1 MVLSVSQTADASV
14 FLRSKTMKKTT
25 VVFAV
30 FLAAVLAGLFFRW
43 FGKGGAIRR
52 TTDSDS
58 ESEDGKER
66 FFQRELGMP
75 LDMQT
80 TVGPTGVA
88 GYSGTP
94 PLLGSEPKPVPER
107 PYDMANDQALFQF
120 EGNRMSADCCPSPF
134 SGDRGCVCLT
144 DKQIADFASRGGNRS
159 AKD

>member
-1 MVLSVSQTADASV
+1 
-14 FLRSKTMKKTT
+14 MKKTT
-25 VVFAV
+25 VVFAL
-30 FLAAVLAGLFFRW
+30 FLAALLAGLFVRYFSTT
-43 FGKGGAIRR
+43 GAIRP
-52 TTDSDS
+52 TEDSES

-66 FFQRELGMP
+66 FFQREVGMP
-75 LDMQT
+75 LDMQAT
-80 TVGPTGVA
+80 AGAVGVA

-107 PYDMANDQALFQF
+107 PYDMANDTELFQF

-159 AKD
+159 KSD

>member
-1 MVLSVSQTADASV
+1 
-14 FLRSKTMKKTT
+14 MKKTT
-25 VVFAV
+25 AV
-30 FLAAVLAGLFFRW
+30 LAMFLAAIVAGIVLRLSRKTPLVKRGE
-43 FGKGGAIRR
+43 
-52 TTDSDS
+52 DSDS

-66 FFQRELGMP
+66 FFQREIGMP
-75 LDMQT
+75 LEMQQ
-80 TVGPTGVA
+80 VAGASGVA

-107 PYDMANDQALFQF
+107 PYDMANDQELFQF

-159 AKD
+159 SKD